1 MHIDFQRRSAPPRA
15 AVLLALPLATAA
27 LGIGLYQYGIARATT
42 QLQQARLLSDAQHM
56 ASQTRPT
63 DAAPIQPA
71 RIEAVNAA
79 TAALNLPWDRLFA
92 SVEQSLDEDVALLS
106 IQPEPDRRQLHLGI
120 EAKDAHAMLD
130 YVARLGSTPSLRNAV
145 LKSHEIDDQ
154 NPYKPYRFQVDV
166 EWLERKP

>member
-1 MHIDFQRRSAPPRA
+1 
-15 AVLLALPLATAA
+15 
-27 LGIGLYQYGIARATT
+27 
-42 QLQQARLLSDAQHM
+42 M
-56 ASQTRPT
+56 ASQSRST
-63 DAAPIQPA
+63 DATPVRPA

-79 TAALNLPWDRLFA
+79 TAALNLPWDRLFS

-106 IQPEPDRRQLHLGI
+106 IQPEPDRRQLHIGI

-130 YVARLGSTPSLRNAV
+130 YVARLGSTPGLRNAV